1 MSKSRVQPTKSAP
14 YYQQN
19 LKKAWGTLEKCKATP
34 KAYIEVWDEFT
45 TATLRQFGEQM
56 GILNKLE
63 LWEFT
68 HDFQQATKFA
78 GRLRAK
84 QDRIDFFEAV
94 KTDFEQFLMML

>member
-68 HDFQQATKFA
+68 HDFQ
-78 GRLRAK
+78 
-84 QDRIDFFEAV
+84 
-94 KTDFEQFLMML
+94 